1 VVSCRI
7 RYMADEQVRVAAVLR
22 GEALSPEQWAAF
34 RGPELIAVAAF
45 LHGRFL
51 ELALLALDDERR
63 AATEVRASLCERI
76 REKDHE
82 TALVAAIRSSA
93 RAVEFIPEL
102 ERNRRAARAV
112 SRELTVRAGF
122 DAPAP
127 LAMELARSLLPAEF
141 VNDMLEKT
149 LEIDQL
155 RDYGSTGDPRDLRQ
169 DAILG
174 AAAAYQASWDGYAP
188 GSSTLPPFP
197 GMPLAVA
204 AATPRLRESRWKR
217 AEVYGMAWEWV
228 VSGLAPIF
236 FDDPTTLSQAA
247 RQAYRAAWDR
257 RDAKKRGG
265 PGTRAAKRTATLQ
278 QRAKMETFGDQGAET
293 AADFPASS
301 APDPFDR
308 AAVRDETRYLL
319 RHATKRWGDRGRR
332 LLEAASAGANVEEI
346 ARQVGVSRTP
356 RSIGLGR

>member
-1 VVSCRI
+1 
-7 RYMADEQVRVAAVLR
+7 
-22 GEALSPEQWAAF
+22 
-34 RGPELIAVAAF
+34 
-45 LHGRFL
+45 
-51 ELALLALDDERR
+51 
-63 AATEVRASLCERI
+63 
-76 REKDHE
+76 
-82 TALVAAIRSSA
+82 
-93 RAVEFIPEL
+93 
-102 ERNRRAARAV
+102 
-112 SRELTVRAGF
+112 
-122 DAPAP
+122 
-127 LAMELARSLLPAEF
+127 
-141 VNDMLEKT
+141 
-149 LEIDQL
+149 
-155 RDYGSTGDPRDLRQ
+155 
-169 DAILG
+169 
-174 AAAAYQASWDGYAP
+174 
-188 GSSTLPPFP
+188 
-197 GMPLAVA
+197 
-204 AATPRLRESRWKR
+204 
-217 AEVYGMAWEWV
+217 

-346 ARQVGVSRTP
+346 ARQVGVSRATAFNWL
-356 RSIGLGR
+356 RTLNGLGARR